1 MSSIQEQLAKR
12 CKDHERKRKISHLEL
27 LKEEIDTSVKS
38 FLSEVFSKW
47 RLYKRLYE
55 QIAIIQ
61 KFMRSIWY
69 IIKMRILKKNYRE
82 PDSTTHTAQE
92 IDQFIRMEQNREL
105 AIGMSRDLK
114 NDNWIRIRIFITVFV
129 KTHSPVVNEQP
140 FTQKMREMLSPKEF
154 DYIKLAYGQTF
165 IDVFNSVR
173 KSREES
179 YDGCITI
186 IRSTQLYG
194 IDLLWLLYYLSYERL
209 PKSWFPNPES
219 DFEVVFKELKSFLGR
234 TIRHSEEE
242 EEEKEEE
249 KEEEPHLAEQP
260 EQSAYCSQCG
270 GETIQGMCFDA
281 ECMRMRE
288 SACASCGN
296 PIEGSNAV
304 VIDGMRLHQDCA
316 NHNQHNP
323 HFRNYT
329 ECSLCSCSSNDMSF
343 FEGIGL
349 LCDRCIIA
357 NQ

>member
-1 MSSIQEQLAKR
+1 MSSVKQQLSIRVKLLEYERLKR
-12 CKDHERKRKISHLEL
+12 IL
-27 LKEEIDTSVKS
+27 LSG
-38 FLSEVFSKW
+38 VFSQW
-47 RLYKRLYE
+47 RLYKRFYE
-55 QIAIIQ
+55 QLVVIQ
-61 KFMRSIWY
+61 RFMRSFRY
-69 IIKMRILKKNYRE
+69 IVKMRFLKKNHRE

-140 FTQKMREMLSPKEF
+140 FTQKMSERLSPKEF
-154 DYIKLAYGQTF
+154 NIIKLAHGQTF

-219 DFEVVFKELKSFLGR
+219 DFEVVFEELKSFLGR
-234 TIRHSEEE
+234 MIPQSEEE
-242 EEEKEEE
+242 EEEEDAESRHAGL
-249 KEEEPHLAEQP
+249 PEQP
-260 EQSAYCSQCG
+260 DYFPEPCPQCG
-270 GETIQGMCFDA
+270 CETIQGMCFDE
-281 ECMRMRE
+281 ECTRMRE
-288 SACASCGN
+288 SACPACGN

-304 VIDGMRLHQDCA
+304 EVDGMRLHVDCA
-316 NHNQHNP
+316 NYNQHNSDFNN
-323 HFRNYT
+323 HT
-329 ECSLCSCSSNDMSF
+329 EYFGCNCSSNDKTFVKGFGF
-343 FEGIGL
+343 F
-349 LCDRCIIA
+349 CHQCISD